1 MAEEMLAKIK
11 EDTRQERDEFKN
23 QWNDLGKKIEEEK
36 TKCELINKKNQKEKS
51 LKPQSE
57 TGQSVYHRREA
68 EQRSPTS
75 TRE

>member
-36 TKCELINKKNQKEKS
+36 TKCELINKKN
-51 LKPQSE
+51 
-57 TGQSVYHRREA
+57 
-68 EQRSPTS
+68 
-75 TRE
+75 